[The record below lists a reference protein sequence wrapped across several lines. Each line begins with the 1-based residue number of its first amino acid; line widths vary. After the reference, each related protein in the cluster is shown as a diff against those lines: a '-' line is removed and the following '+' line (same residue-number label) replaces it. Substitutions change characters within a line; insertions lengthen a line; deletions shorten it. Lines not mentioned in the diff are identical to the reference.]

1 MTANPSKYPQ
11 GSFKDKP
18 CRWCRRV
25 FTPVAPS
32 HLFCS
37 DFCKDRSYS
46 NSYYLK
52 AYGLTMDEVENLLNA
67 QEHLCAICHE
77 EGFKMHE
84 GVWTKLCIDHDH
96 ETGKVRGALCHN
108 CNRALGLFK
117 DDKKRLLSAISYLE
131 GATTIPSDSSHETHL
146 MMLKGSTL
154 K

>member
-1 MTANPSKYPQ
+1 MYKQADMTANPSKYPQ
-11 GSFKDKP
+11 GGFKNKP
-18 CRWCRRV
+18 CKWCKET
-25 FTPVAPS
+25 FTPIAPS

-52 AYGLTMDEVENLLNA
+52 AYGLTMDEVENL
-67 QEHLCAICHE
+67 
-77 EGFKMHE
+77 
-84 GVWTKLCIDHDH
+84 WTKLCIDHDH

-131 GATTIPSDSSHETHL
+131 GATTIPS
-146 MMLKGSTL
+146 GSTL